1 MAPGSS
7 LGDMSETAADNAE
20 PVRTGVAEVDAA
32 LDSIAALDDT
42 QVEDHP
48 AVFEAA
54 HERLRRALD
63 GGS

>member
-1 MAPGSS
+1 
-7 LGDMSETAADNAE
+7 MSETATDNAD

-32 LDSIAALDDT
+32 LDSVAALDDT
-42 QVEDHP
+42 PVEDHP

>member
-1 MAPGSS
+1 
-7 LGDMSETAADNAE
+7 MSETASENGHV
-20 PVRTGVAEVDAA
+20 VRTGVVEVDAA
-32 LDSIAALDDT
+32 MDSVAALDDAP
-42 QVEDHP
+42 VAEHP

>member
-1 MAPGSS
+1 
-7 LGDMSETAADNAE
+7 MSETASNSAE
-20 PVRTGVAEVDAA
+20 PVRTGVAEVDSALESLAA
-32 LDSIAALDDT
+32 LDEAP
-42 QVEDHP
+42 VEQHP